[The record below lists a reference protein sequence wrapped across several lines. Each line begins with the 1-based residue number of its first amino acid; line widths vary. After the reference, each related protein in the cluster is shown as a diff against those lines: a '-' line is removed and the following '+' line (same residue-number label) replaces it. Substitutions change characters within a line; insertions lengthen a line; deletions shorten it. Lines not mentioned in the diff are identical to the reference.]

1 MPTYYKCG
9 SCNKVV
15 HQSGRHFCSDM
26 DFDQYLFSRRLSPG
40 EGSGNT
46 NIPGQ
51 AERDLKAR
59 APDNS

>member
-15 HQSGRHFCSDM
+15 RTGMSHFCSDQ
-26 DFDQYLFSRRLSPG
+26 DFDAYLFQRHPDA
-40 EGSGNT
+40 
-46 NIPGQ
+46 NIGGK
-51 AERDLKAR
+51 AERGPQREAER